1 MNDTRSPHSSPEEPE
16 VVTDESSTAELEPEI
31 EPAEAPVQ
39 SPEEPVGAAES
50 AGSEALTEGAAAP
63 AEPDMEEQLAA
74 MKERW
79 MRAMAELENFRKR
92 SRRELQTHT
101 NLAKVQVIR
110 ELLEIVDNFGRALDS
125 APWEHEDE
133 GVKAFSEGVR
143 LIYQQFSGVLR
154 QMGLHP
160 INARGVEFDPN
171 LHEAISQ
178 IETAEVPSQHVV
190 EVVQDGY
197 VLEDIVV
204 RPARVIVAV

>member
-1 MNDTRSPHSSPEEPE
+1 MNDSKSPQSSPEEPE
-16 VVTDESSTAELEPEI
+16 VVTDENSTAELEPELEPSEAPEAETEAMPEEAAS
-31 EPAEAPVQ
+31 EPATGPQAV
-39 SPEEPVGAAES
+39 PEESFE
-50 AGSEALTEGAAAP
+50 
-63 AEPDMEEQLAA
+63 DQLAA

-79 MRAMAELENFRKR
+79 MRSMAELENFRKR
-92 SRRELQTHT
+92 SRRELQTNT

-133 GVKAFSEGVR
+133 GVKAFAEGVR

-154 QMGLHP
+154 QMGLQP

-178 IETAEVPSQHVV
+178 IETAKVPSQHVV